1 MIPLGGEQARQTR
14 FWAKICLTQSPTKLL
29 FQIAYNEDSLCETK
43 SGCRAAKENSG
54 NQEYSILLT
63 DIIALNSFQ
72 GETSLVAISEK
83 NKGFGSPPQKLSI
96 FLMLN
101 DYISGIFSEH
111 P

>member
-1 MIPLGGEQARQTR
+1 MIDYDPFGWGTGQTNSILGED
-14 FWAKICLTQSPTKLL
+14 LSTKLL

-72 GETSLVAISEK
+72 AAK
-83 NKGFGSPPQKLSI
+83 NTKFSHS
-96 FLMLN
+96 N
-101 DYISGIFSEH
+101 IFSGGNFARRNF
-111 P
+111 

>member
-63 DIIALNSFQ
+63 DITTLNSFQ
-72 GETSLVAISEK
+72 AAK
-83 NKGFGSPPQKLSI
+83 NTKFSHS
-96 FLMLN
+96 N
-101 DYISGIFSEH
+101 IFSGGNFAR
-111 P
+111 PNF